1 MLTFYSIA
9 TAMVGAI
16 LAIVILDD
24 KIKDHWEWPV
34 GSLSLSFL
42 CFIWGF
48 ERFSDALDEDDLDKH
63 LAWLVWYNAGV
74 FLLMFGLTTFIFLH
88 YDLLRGCPKLRIAIA
103 SVVSA
108 IASSKWLY
116 DFFWLLCCSKSEYEK
131 YRKGITGETEP
142 VKYPDRWTRRFS
154 KRRSHRK

>member
-24 KIKDHWEWPV
+24 KIKDYWEWPV

-48 ERFSDALDEDDLDKH
+48 EKFSDALDEDDLDKH
-63 LAWLVWYNAGV
+63 LAWLVWYNVGV
-74 FLLMFGLTTFIFLH
+74 FLLMFGLTVFIILH
-88 YDLLRGCPKLRIAIA
+88 YDFWGGIPNSRILIALGLSGIA
-103 SVVSA
+103 SF
-108 IASSKWLY
+108 KWLK
-116 DFFWLLCCSKSEYEK
+116 DFFWLFCCSKSKYEE
-131 YRKGITGETEP
+131 YRKELTGETDP
-142 VKYPDRWTRRFS
+142 VKDPGWWTWLFN
-154 KRRSHRK
+154 KCRSHRK